1 MIELDIFESLNSHIF
16 SCSYSHIFFLEFYEN
31 YVQVRLEYLG
41 EARDDPIC
49 VVNLFGFLI
58 LQWFVS
64 FIHLSK

>member
-1 MIELDIFESLNSHIF
+1 MFRLLILESKFLYIF
-16 SCSYSHIFFLEFYEN
+16 SHLLVLILIFSFLEFYGN

-58 LQWFVS
+58 L
-64 FIHLSK
+64 